1 MLWKLFYDVIKK
13 KMPKINLK
21 KLMTNI
27 AQKGSFTIFY
37 EICSIFLGFM
47 GFEIF
52 SKGVRDF
59 FE

>member
-1 MLWKLFYDVIKK
+1 MTLSK